1 MASDSTTSMPNEEK
15 RWVVIG
21 LCLTKVLTPAL
32 RDVLATEMPKWHQE
46 LCGKNPGI
54 DKQVYGR
61 DKIQFLH
68 FNYQNINNNPES
80 YWDKSY
86 DDVDYAVKD
95 PLSLAKLFVEPYMC
109 KFTGFDQTMD
119 ISPIL
124 SVIGKAA
131 PFTRA
136 AEHADKVRNLVR
148 NEWAHCGD
156 LANWTEEKF
165 EAAFASMEAL
175 LKILNLS
182 CDELNDCKAKGNEI
196 AIHLLQGT
204 YNCNYLFS
212 VQNSNIIPQYFFLKM
227 YLKDSKLCV
236 D

>member
-1 MASDSTTSMPNEEK
+1 MSNEEK

-32 RDVLATEMPKWHQE
+32 RNVLATEIPKWYQD
-46 LCGKNPGI
+46 LCGKSPGI
-54 DKQVYGR
+54 HKQVYGR
-61 DKIQFLH
+61 DKIQFLRY
-68 FNYQNINNNPES
+68 FNCNYHNINNNDAYHPKS
-80 YWDKSY
+80 YWDF
-86 DDVDYAVKD
+86 DFAVTD
-95 PLSLAKLFVEPYMC
+95 PVSLAKLFVEPYMC

-119 ISPIL
+119 LSPVL
-124 SVIGKAA
+124 SVIGKAP

-156 LANWTEEKF
+156 LPNWTKEKF

-182 CDELNDCKAKGNEI
+182 CDDLNDCKAKGNEI
-196 AIHLLQGT
+196 AIHLLQ
-204 YNCNYLFS
+204 LAR
-212 VQNSNIIPQYFFLKM
+212 NIQL
-227 YLKDSKLCV
+227 
-236 D
+236 

>member
-1 MASDSTTSMPNEEK
+1 MASDSTTSLSNEER

-32 RDVLATEMPKWHQE
+32 RNVLATEMPKWHQV
-46 LCGKNPGI
+46 LRY
-54 DKQVYGR
+54 D
-61 DKIQFLH
+61 
-68 FNYQNINNNPES
+68 PES
-80 YWDKSY
+80 YVDF
-86 DDVDYAVKD
+86 DYAVTD
-95 PLSLAKLFVEPYMC
+95 PVSKLFVEPCMC

-119 ISPIL
+119 LSPIL
-124 SVIGKAA
+124 SVIGKAP
-131 PFTRA
+131 PFSGA
-136 AEHADKVRNLVR
+136 AKHADKVRNLVR

-196 AIHLLQGT
+196 AIHLLQ
-204 YNCNYLFS
+204 LAR
-212 VQNSNIIPQYFFLKM
+212 NIQL
-227 YLKDSKLCV
+227 
-236 D
+236 